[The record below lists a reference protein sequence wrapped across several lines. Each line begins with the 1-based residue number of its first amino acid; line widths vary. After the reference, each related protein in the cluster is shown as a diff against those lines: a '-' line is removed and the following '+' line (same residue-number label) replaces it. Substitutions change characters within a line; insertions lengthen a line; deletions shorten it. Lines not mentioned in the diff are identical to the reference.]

1 MNKKENKTS
10 FTISSDMI
18 YEMLEE
24 QLSARKETITIP
36 ANAFINTIY
45 KSESQKLQADTL
57 IIGFGMDGLPV
68 VNFCENEIPTN
79 TTVIS
84 IDYDEEQLY
93 TRGSTNKLLLSMIP
107 SLKLPSQRKVS
118 NKNLIES
125 LLETVNPKLIIFA
138 GDLVS
143 PEIHHTLNIITKYS
157 KIKEIPSIGFF
168 FTPTDFEYKHTREL
182 SDQIKKLVTDYFSG
196 YYFIDKNEL
205 FHYIDAKQSLEN
217 IMEHV
222 TRTLSSI
229 IVLTIKSA
237 QKLFD
242 KGKSI
247 NYQNNSIL
255 IRTAPDP
262 INMIDAFFEIKK
274 LIKEN
279 YKVNIVGILTQQLNL
294 MCFFKD
300 EFRKIIP
307 KVDLQMNL
315 HKENCIVFVVFG
327 QYTH

>member
-1 MNKKENKTS
+1 MNKKENQTS

-36 ANAFINTIY
+36 ANAFINTAD
-45 KSESQKLQADTL
+45 KSELQKLHADTL
-57 IIGFGMDGLPV
+57 IIGFGTDGLPI
-68 VNFCENEIPTN
+68 VNFCENKIPTN
-79 TTVIS
+79 ATVIS
-84 IDYDEEQLY
+84 MDYDEEQLY
-93 TRGSTNKLLLSMIP
+93 TKGSTHKLLLSMVP

-125 LLETVNPKLIIFA
+125 LLENINPKLIIFV

-143 PEIHHTLNIITKYS
+143 PEIHHTLNVITKYS
-157 KIKEIPSIGFF
+157 NIKKIPTLGFF
-168 FTPTDFEYKHTREL
+168 FTPTNFEYKHIQEL
-182 SDQIKKLVTDYFSG
+182 SDQIKTLVTDCFSG

-205 FHYIDAKQSLEN
+205 FNYIDAKHSLEN

-229 IVLTIKSA
+229 IDLTVKSA

-247 NYQNNSIL
+247 NYQNNSML

-262 INMIDAFFEIKK
+262 INMIDAFFEIKE
-274 LIKEN
+274 LIN
-279 YKVNIVGILTQQLNL
+279 GIYKVNIVGILTQQLNL

-300 EFRKIIP
+300 EFHKIIP
-307 KVDLQMNL
+307 KVDLQMNF
-315 HKENCIVFVVFG
+315 HKETCIAFVVFG
-327 QYTH
+327 QYTQ